1 METPTATSE
10 IGVVGRLIRIFYAPG
25 EVYESLA
32 SQRSAADWFVPTA
45 IAALLGIVIASA
57 TVPLATQAGL
67 EQMQEQMQNMP
78 AEQREMMESGQKI
91 AQVGGMIAAPLMTF
105 LFLLIASALL
115 LLVGKMLGAE
125 INFGQAM
132 PVYAYGS
139 MIGTLKAIIIT
150 PVMVAKETMIVH
162 TGLGIFLSDEMMQTF
177 TGRVLA
183 GIDIFTVWQAIVT
196 AIGLAIV
203 GQIATGKAIGGVLVL
218 VAIAIVIGAGL
229 GGIGEAFNPGG

>member
-1 METPTATSE
+1 METHTATSE

-32 SQRSAADWFVPTA
+32 HQRSAADWFVPTT
-45 IAALLGIVIASA
+45 IAALLGIVIAAA
-57 TVPLATQAGL
+57 TIPLATQSGL
-67 EQMQEQMQNMP
+67 EQMQNMP
-78 AEQREMMESGQKI
+78 AEQREMMELGQKI

-150 PVMVAKETMIVH
+150 TVMVAKETMIVH
-162 TGLGIFLSDEMMQTF
+162 TGLGIFLGDEMMQTF
-177 TGRVLA
+177 TGRMLA

-203 GQIATGKAIGGVLVL
+203 GQIPTGKAIGGVLVL

-229 GGIGEAFNPGG
+229 GGIGEGFKPGS